1 MRPFIGAYTLSKSR
15 SGIIYNVVL
24 SKNQMNQIKIDNASK
39 SDLKEILDLQKEAYV
54 SEAKIYND
62 FSIPPLTETIEEIEE
77 SFKNHVFLK
86 ISLEGEIL
94 GSVRAFE
101 TNGVCQIGRLIVK
114 QTHQNQ
120 GFGKRLLNEI
130 ESKFPESEKF
140 ELFTGEKS
148 TKNLYLYQK
157 CGYKVVRQQ
166 KVSQSLT
173 LIFLNK
179 NNKLSTT
186 KYSSGPEKAPGR

>member
-1 MRPFIGAYTLSKSR
+1 MPL
-15 SGIIYNVVL
+15 
-24 SKNQMNQIKIDNASK
+24 KIDIACK
-39 SDLKEILDLQKEAYV
+39 SDLQEILDLQKEVYV
-54 SEAKIYND
+54 SEAQIYND
-62 FSIPPLTETIEEIEE
+62 FSIPPLTETLAEIEE

-86 ISLEGEIL
+86 VTLEGAIL

-120 GFGKRLLNEI
+120 GLGTKLLNEI
-130 ESKFPESEKF
+130 ESRFPQSEKF

-148 TKNLYLYQK
+148 TKNLHLYQK

-166 KVSQSLT
+166 KVSKALT

-179 NNKLSTT
+179 NNKISTT
-186 KYSSGPEKAPGR
+186 THSTGLAEARR